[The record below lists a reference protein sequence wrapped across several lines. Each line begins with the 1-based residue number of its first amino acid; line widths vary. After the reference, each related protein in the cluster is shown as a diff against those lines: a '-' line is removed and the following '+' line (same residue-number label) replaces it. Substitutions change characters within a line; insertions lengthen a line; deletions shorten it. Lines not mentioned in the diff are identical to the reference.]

1 MADGHRSS
9 LVQHVDDSNFESE
22 VLASDKPYLVEF
34 GAAWCGPCKA
44 LAPIVRA
51 LAAEMDGEL
60 RAAEIDIDDA
70 PRVASSFGVRAVPTV
85 IVFRQGRE
93 TARHVGLLSKEKL
106 RALAQR

>member
-1 MADGHRSS
+1 MADGQQSS
-9 LVQHVDDSNFESE
+9 RVRHLDDSNFESE
-22 VLASDKPYLVEF
+22 VLRSDKPYLVEF

-51 LAAEMDGEL
+51 LAAEMEGDLYAG
-60 RAAEIDIDDA
+60 EIDTDDA
-70 PRVASSFGVRAVPTV
+70 PDAAAKFGVRAVPTV
-85 IVFRQGRE
+85 IVFRQGKE